1 MINKQTKC
9 EMRTKAACTI
19 LALFE
24 IHVFMSVRLDCLPSR
39 IGLIVNE
46 LSVGVLLYTDEMLES
61 YVIKCIF

>member
-9 EMRTKAACTI
+9 EMRTKAACTV

-24 IHVFMSVRLDCLPSR
+24 ICVCVCQSDLTVCLQESD
-39 IGLIVNE
+39 E